1 MDAAWAGGALLSPAH
16 RNLLSGIEH
25 ADSVTIDPHKWLAV
39 PMGAGMYLTRDWTA
53 LEAAFSV
60 STGYM
65 PSASHEHRDP
75 YIHSLQWSRR
85 FNGAKLFMALAT
97 LGLDGY
103 AAMIDRQFAL
113 GTRLRNAIAEA
124 GFTRSSTIAA
134 AARLL
139 RSEGRRERGADCR
152 RVNATGEAWIASV
165 ALRGKPCIRACITS
179 FETGEEDIDALVGPA
194 GPRAGRLA
202 AIDPARVRAYPNE
215 RMLLARRM
223 ASTAA
228 ASAREILTGLH
239 EIMAK
244 RGSAQSKLD
253 RVVDLIAEAM
263 RSDVCSIY
271 LLRDNHLE
279 LFATHGLRKE
289 AVHVTR
295 LRMGEG
301 LVGTIAAEGR
311 ILNLAEAAQH
321 PAFAYR
327 PETGEERFHSFAGV
341 PIVRLESPIGVLAV
355 QNAEPRR
362 YEDVEIE
369 ALQTVAMV
377 LSEMIGGARLVDG
390 ARRSRLRSAGPLRL
404 TGLRLVAGMAKGV
417 AVFHEPRIV
426 VEHTV
431 AEDTEAER
439 DRVYSAFR
447 KMREQIDNMAR
458 DAEFG
463 TTGEHQEILETYR
476 MFAYDEGWSRR
487 INEAIDSGLTAEA
500 AIERVQQR
508 TRARMQEIDDP
519 LLKERMHDLEDLS
532 NRLLRIVSGRM
543 GTAAQ
548 TGLAHDAV
556 LIARNLGPAELLEY
570 DRRRLKAVLLEE
582 GSLTSHMT
590 IVARAIGVPVIG
602 RLNDIRHSVEEGET
616 ILVDGDNGS
625 VIIRPTRQLLA
636 GFEHRMA
643 MSQKRRAEFAAVR
656 TLPAETRDG
665 VKVSVMVNAGLAE
678 DAVAL
683 PMTGADGIGL
693 FRTEFQFLVSATLP
707 GRDRQ
712 QRLYTKVLEAAG
724 DRPVVFRT
732 VDIGGDKALPY
743 LTDDETEEQAENPA
757 MGWRAL
763 RLSLDR
769 STLMKAQARAL
780 IEASAGKVLRV
791 MFPMVS
797 EPWEYEQARALFE
810 EQLEWAAKAK
820 RKRQA
825 RGVRRNARSAEP
837 CRNARPAAAARGL
850 HLDRHQRPHPIPV
863 RGRPLRPAPC
873 APLRLAQPGDPAL
886 PEARARRRA
895 RGRACR
901 REFAAKWPGG
911 RSKRWR

>member
-1 MDAAWAGGALLSPAH
+1 
-16 RNLLSGIEH
+16 
-25 ADSVTIDPHKWLAV
+25 
-39 PMGAGMYLTRDWTA
+39 
-53 LEAAFSV
+53 
-60 STGYM
+60 
-65 PSASHEHRDP
+65 
-75 YIHSLQWSRR
+75 
-85 FNGAKLFMALAT
+85 
-97 LGLDGY
+97 
-103 AAMIDRQFAL
+103 
-113 GTRLRNAIAEA
+113 
-124 GFTRSSTIAA
+124 
-134 AARLL
+134 
-139 RSEGRRERGADCR
+139 
-152 RVNATGEAWIASV
+152 
-165 ALRGKPCIRACITS
+165 
-179 FETGEEDIDALVGPA
+179 
-194 GPRAGRLA
+194 
-202 AIDPARVRAYPNE
+202 
-215 RMLLARRM
+215 
-223 ASTAA
+223 
-228 ASAREILTGLH
+228 
-239 EIMAK
+239 MAK

-253 RVVDLIAEAM
+253 KVVDLIADAM
-263 RSDVCSIY
+263 GSDVCSIY

-295 LRMGEG
+295 LRTGEG

-311 ILNLAEAAQH
+311 VLNLAEAAEH
-321 PAFAYR
+321 AAFAYR

-341 PIVRLESPIGVLAV
+341 PIVRRESPIGVLAV
-355 QNAEPRR
+355 QYAEPRR
-362 YEDVEIE
+362 FEDVEIE

-377 LSEMIGGARLVDG
+377 LSEMIGAARLVDG

-404 TGLRLVAGMAKGV
+404 SGLKLVVGMAKGE

-431 AEDTEAER
+431 AEDIEAER
-439 DRVYSAFR
+439 ERVYAAFR
-447 KMREQIDNMAR
+447 KMREQIDTMAR
-458 DAEFG
+458 ETEFG

-487 INEAIDSGLTAEA
+487 INSAIDSGLTAEA

-519 LLKERMHDLEDLS
+519 LLQERMHDLEDLS

-548 TGLAHDAV
+548 TGLAHDTV

-590 IVARAIGVPVIG
+590 IVARAAGVPVIG
-602 RLNDIRHSVEEGET
+602 RLHDIRHSLEEGES

-625 VIIRPTRQLLA
+625 IIIRPNRTLLS

-643 MSQKRRAEFAAVR
+643 LSQKRRAEFAAVR
-656 TLPAETRDG
+656 NLPARTRDG
-665 VKVSVMVNAGLAE
+665 LKVSVMVNAGLAE
-678 DAVAL
+678 DAVSL
-683 PMTGADGIGL
+683 PMTGAEGIGL

-712 QRLYTKVLEAAG
+712 LRLYTKVLAAVG

-743 LTDDETEEQAENPA
+743 LTDEAEEQAENPA

-769 STLMKAQARAL
+769 TTLMKAQARAL

-791 MFPMVS
+791 MFPMIS
-797 EPWEYEQARALFE
+797 EPWEYEEARALFE
-810 EQLEWAAKAK
+810 AQVEWARKGHRKLPK
-820 RKRQA
+820 RIEFGAMLEVPGLAEMLDELLPRVDFISIGTNDLTQFLFAADRSDPRLAQRYDWLSPAILRFLKR
-825 RGVRRNARSAEP
+825 VLD
-837 CRNARPAAAARGL
+837 AAREAKVPARICGEMA
-850 HLDRHQRPHPIPV
+850 
-863 RGRPLRPAPC
+863 GRPLEAMALIGIGAENFSITPAGVGPVK
-873 APLRLAQPGDPAL
+873 AMVRSLDAGA
-886 PEARARRRA
+886 ARARLEQLLA
-895 RGRACR
+895 RPPRDVRKALTDW
-901 REFAAKWPGG
+901 AKRHSVTIG
-911 RSKRWR
+911 

>member
-1 MDAAWAGGALLSPAH
+1 
-16 RNLLSGIEH
+16 
-25 ADSVTIDPHKWLAV
+25 
-39 PMGAGMYLTRDWTA
+39 
-53 LEAAFSV
+53 
-60 STGYM
+60 
-65 PSASHEHRDP
+65 
-75 YIHSLQWSRR
+75 
-85 FNGAKLFMALAT
+85 
-97 LGLDGY
+97 
-103 AAMIDRQFAL
+103 
-113 GTRLRNAIAEA
+113 
-124 GFTRSSTIAA
+124 
-134 AARLL
+134 
-139 RSEGRRERGADCR
+139 
-152 RVNATGEAWIASV
+152 
-165 ALRGKPCIRACITS
+165 
-179 FETGEEDIDALVGPA
+179 
-194 GPRAGRLA
+194 
-202 AIDPARVRAYPNE
+202 
-215 RMLLARRM
+215 M

-239 EIMAK
+239 DIMAK

-263 RSDVCSIY
+263 NSDVCSIY
-271 LLRDNHLE
+271 LLRNNYLE

-311 ILNLAEAAQH
+311 ILNLAEAAEH

-341 PIVRLESPIGVLAV
+341 PIVRLESQIGVLAV

-369 ALQTVAMV
+369 AMQTAAMV
-377 LSEMIGGARLVDG
+377 LSEMIAAARLVDG

-404 TGLRLVAGMAKGV
+404 SGLKLVAGMAKGQ
-417 AVFHEPRIV
+417 AVFHEPRIT

-431 AEDTEAER
+431 AEDIEAER
-439 DRVYSAFR
+439 ERVYSAFR
-447 KMREQIDNMAR
+447 KMREQIDNMAKE
-458 DAEFG
+458 AEFG
-463 TTGEHQEILETYR
+463 TAGEHQEILETYR

-500 AIERVQQR
+500 AVERVQQR

-519 LLKERMHDLEDLS
+519 LLQERMHDLEDLS

-548 TGLAHDAV
+548 TGLTHDTV
-556 LIARNLGPAELLEY
+556 LVARNLGPADLLEY
-570 DRRRLKAVLLEE
+570 DRRRLKGVLLEE

-602 RLNDIRHSVEEGET
+602 RLHDIRHSVEEGEA

-625 VIIRPTRQLLA
+625 VIIRPTRQLTS

-656 TLPAETRDG
+656 TLPAKTRDG
-665 VKVSVMVNAGLAE
+665 VRVSVMVNAGLAE

-724 DRPVVFRT
+724 DRPVIFRT

-743 LTDDETEEQAENPA
+743 LTDEVEEQAENPA

-763 RLSLDR
+763 RLSLER

-780 IEASAGKVLRV
+780 IEASHGKVLRV

-797 EPWEYEQARALFE
+797 EPWEYEEARALFE
-810 EQLEWAAKAK
+810 EQVQWARKSHRPRPTRIEFGAMLEVPSLAEMLDQLLPRVDFISIGTNDLTQFLFAADRSDPRLAQRYDWLSPAILRYLK
-820 RKRQA
+820 RVLDASRAAGVPA
-825 RGVRRNARSAEP
+825 RICGEM
-837 CRNARPAAAARGL
+837 G
-850 HLDRHQRPHPIPV
+850 
-863 RGRPLRPAPC
+863 GRPLEAMALIGIGAENFSITPAGIGPVK
-873 APLRLAQPGDPAL
+873 AMVRSLDAA
-886 PEARARRRA
+886 AVRARLDQLLAKPPKDMRKALSDWARRHSVTI
-895 RGRACR
+895 G
-901 REFAAKWPGG
+901 
-911 RSKRWR
+911 